1 MEQFNNLTLE
11 EKSYIYGFLLTDGN
25 VYFKNTDIY
34 DGQISLEISKR
45 DEDIIDKICGLLVS
59 GRKSE
64 RTRKTNF
71 KEDCCS
77 VRFRSCNRQL
87 LKDLI
92 DFGFPVSNKT
102 LNAHPPLVEYDK
114 NAFWRGVI
122 DGDGAIGV
130 AKNEKTNGQPFLT
143 LATKSELLKNE
154 FCKYLSEITN
164 KKYNP
169 NLSKRDNIYNISCG
183 NHSCCSV
190 LRMLYK
196 NATIYLDRKYKKYLD
211 CLKWEENSK
220 KNKLRSSNTSGVEGV
235 SFRKKSDKWM
245 AYIRIN
251 GERKY
256 LGTFDNKK
264 DAIRARLK
272 SEKEYYGEL
281 AKQARLFEEYNI
293 I

>member
-11 EKSYIYGFLLTDGN
+11 EKSYIYGLLLTDGN
-25 VYFKNTDIY
+25 VYLKNIDIY
-34 DGQISLEISKR
+34 DGQVSLEISKR
-45 DEDIIDKICGLLVS
+45 DEDIIDKLCGLLVS
-59 GRKSE
+59 SRKSE
-64 RTRKTNF
+64 RTRQTNF
-71 KEDCCS
+71 KEDYCS

-102 LNAHPPLVEYDK
+102 LNSHPPLVEYDK

-164 KKYNP
+164 KKYSP

-196 NATIYLDRKYKKYLD
+196 NATIYLDRKYQKYLE
-211 CLKWEENSK
+211 CLEWEEKS
-220 KNKLRSSNTSGVEGV
+220 KNKIRNSNTSGVEGV
-235 SFRKKSDKWM
+235 SFHRGSNKWRASIRTNGKRKHLG
-245 AYIRIN
+245 AFIN
-251 GERKY
+251 KE
-256 LGTFDNKK
+256 

-272 SEKEYYGEL
+272 AEKEYYGEL
-281 AKQARLFEEYNI
+281 AKQACLFEKYNI